1 MSSLLKYLLVLVV
14 LALQSCGGLSSGFL
28 SAAPIDN
35 ASCSIYKITTEGTQ
49 GDELAFNDS
58 DKGVVTFI
66 NVGYSGRA
74 LIQCSAGGTYTDEA
88 TGNEKQSPILRVAL
102 NFIEG
107 EKFAITPLTE
117 IAV

>member
-1 MSSLLKYLLVLVV
+1 MPSACFDDYSYLCKDFQCKAIHFSYLGHTMSSLLKYLLVLVV

-88 TGNEKQSPILRVAL
+88 TG
-102 NFIEG
+102 
-107 EKFAITPLTE
+107 
-117 IAV
+117 